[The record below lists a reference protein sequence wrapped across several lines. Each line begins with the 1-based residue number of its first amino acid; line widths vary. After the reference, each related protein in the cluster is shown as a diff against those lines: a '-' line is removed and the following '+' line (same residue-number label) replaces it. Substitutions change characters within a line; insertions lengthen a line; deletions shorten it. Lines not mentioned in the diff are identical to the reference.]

1 MTRAKTHLVL
11 TWRREVMTFFGQGF
25 KIIDCERSR
34 FLDRLVASGTKK
46 GKGKKKVK
54 PKRGNLRDK
63 SEESGGSLAERR
75 KKLLVMQM
83 EEEGSARSA
92 RRVTTG
98 ARQGDDS
105 RNAARTIPPS
115 RSRSYS
121 SSSSSTSSYRS
132 TNSASS
138 LRNKSPQGSSWEDW
152 TPKKASTPNPSQ
164 RRTSRSSFTTNWK
177 SQYGERSATRPKRPV
192 TRNRAAIRDPPPSRA
207 SQQRRKEL
215 NGDPSAST
223 APPQVDS
230 TLFFPVGTSVVH
242 TVHGE
247 GKVLPPPKSTEG
259 GNMLVRVE
267 FENGIE
273 MELPV
278 GGGLR
283 HKF

>member
-1 MTRAKTHLVL
+1 
-11 TWRREVMTFFGQGF
+11 MTFFGQGF

-46 GKGKKKVK
+46 DKGKKKVK
-54 PKRGNLRDK
+54 SKSGNLRERA
-63 SEESGGSLAERR
+63 EETGGSLAERR
-75 KKLLVMQM
+75 KKLLAMQT
-83 EEEGSARSA
+83 EKEGSARPA
-92 RRVTTG
+92 RRVST
-98 ARQGDDS
+98 ASQGNKS
-105 RNAARTIPPS
+105 RSAARTSSPP

-121 SSSSSTSSYRS
+121 SSSSASPYRS

-152 TPKKASTPNPSQ
+152 TPKKAGTSNVS
-164 RRTSRSSFTTNWK
+164 RTRNSRSQPPMNRKT
-177 SQYGERSATRPKRPV
+177 QYGERSATRSKRPM
-192 TRNRAAIRDPPPSRA
+192 TTNRAAIRDPPPSRA

-215 NGDPSAST
+215 HGDPSASA

-247 GKVLPPPKSTEG
+247 GKVLPPPKAAEV

-267 FENGIE
+267 FEKGIE